1 MKGRTEYRK
10 QAHCTYHT
18 RYHLV
23 FVTKYRRKVL
33 KQGMGRYMLW
43 TMKQVQKNSPE
54 IEILE
59 METDEDHVHLLA
71 IIPPRMA
78 VADAVRIL
86 KANSSRMMRKKF
98 PFLSKMHQYEDLG
111 LWADGYFVSTVGC
124 DEKTIQRYIQLQG
137 REDKG
142 QAKLA
147 L

>member
-1 MKGRTEYRK
+1 MEYRK

-33 KQGMGRYMLW
+33 KTGMGKYLVFAMR
-43 TMKQVQKNSPE
+43 QVERKSPE

-59 METDEDHVHLLA
+59 METDQDHIHLLA
-71 IIPPRMA
+71 VILPRMA
-78 VADAVRIL
+78 VAEAVRIL
-86 KANSSRMMRKKF
+86 KSNSARMMKHRF
-98 PFLSKMHQYEDLG
+98 PFLSTMYAYDDLG
-111 LWADGYFVSTVGC
+111 LWSDGYFVSTVGC
-124 DEKTIQRYIQLQG
+124 DEATIQRYIQMQG
-137 REDKG
+137 LEDKG